1 MSTKMRVTHELA
13 GDVETVFGLM
23 AEPEFL
29 ERKFAAGGAKDVT
42 VERETTGDGGV
53 HVVVKRRV
61 TVDLPGFAT
70 KFIQPTNTVVQTEE
84 WAPPGGDGRRVCSY
98 RVDVQGV
105 PSRIDGTVTLV
116 PDGTSTRQEVEADV
130 KVSIPLVGGKLEKL
144 AVDSGTNLLRDEA
157 EFTNRELASR

>member
-13 GDVETVFGLM
+13 GDVATVFALM
-23 AEPEFL
+23 TDPSFL

-42 VERETTGDGGV
+42 VEREDTADGGTRI
-53 HVVVKRRV
+53 VVRRRV
-61 TVDLPGFAT
+61 TVDLPGFAA

-84 WAPPGGDGRRVCSY
+84 WAPAGDDATRVCTY

-105 PSRIDGTVTLV
+105 PSRIDGTVTLT
-116 PDGTSTRQEVEADV
+116 PDGAHTRQDVVAEV
-130 KVSIPLVGGKLEKL
+130 KVSIPLVGGRLEKL
-144 AVDSGTNLLRDEA
+144 AVDSGQNLLRDEA